1 MRFIDPGNGIPMRM
15 FPYSPINDSA
25 AELYDVRCT
34 FDEEHHEWIY
44 VISIPE
50 KDMAAQW
57 LRGENN
63 RKKCILG
70 DKRWIEPKKYGKI
83 SIRNKALKSG
93 ADGE

>member
-1 MRFIDPGNGIPMRM
+1 MRM

-57 LRGENN
+57 LKGENN
-63 RKKCILG
+63 RELMENNRYDQK
-70 DKRWIEPKKYGKI
+70 DAEHRY
-83 SIRNKALKSG
+83 
-93 ADGE
+93 

>member
-1 MRFIDPGNGIPMRM
+1 MRM
-15 FPYSPINDSA
+15 FPYSPINYSA
-25 AELYDVRCT
+25 AEPYDVRCT

-57 LRGENN
+57 LEGENN

-70 DKRWIEPKKYGKI
+70 G
-83 SIRNKALKSG
+83 
-93 ADGE
+93 